1 MSETEIKTNTETED
15 SGSVLLARQ
24 PIYDRELAVVGY
36 EILFR
41 NSSENRARIDQSDTA
56 AANAATARALIN
68 TTLDMDLDRIAEGKI
83 LFFNLSH
90 DFLLS
95 DLELPES
102 ESRIGIDV
110 LTDGRDDTALAKEVE
125 DLALSGYVIAL
136 DDFHWRE
143 GVEPLIEAA
152 TMVKI
157 DIQAHSATELAQLI
171 QNLEPFDIKL
181 TAKKVED
188 TQQFDYCREL
198 GFELFQGYFMC
209 RPTVVKAARVPD
221 SKVNVMRLMAKLQ
234 DPDVSP
240 KELEAVIRHD
250 MALNYRLLR
259 TVNSAYYGLAV
270 KVRSISHAIVY
281 LGLPAIRRWTR
292 LQLLA
297 GSDDRP
303 SELIK
308 LGLTRARM
316 AELLTANLDKN
327 VQDAA
332 FTVGLFSL
340 LDAIL
345 DLPMERVV
353 EQLPLEADLARALTS
368 RTGPYG
374 HMLETIIQYENGRWD
389 EMASG
394 MYSHKN
400 LTDSYMEALLWA
412 QEQYALLTS
421 SEKPG

>member
-1 MSETEIKTNTETED
+1 MNDTEHSAETASDENST
-15 SGSVLLARQ
+15 VLLARQ
-24 PIYDRELAVVGY
+24 AIYDRDLKVVGY

-41 NSSENRARIDQSDTA
+41 DSDENRAEIDQSDPA

-83 LFFNLSH
+83 LFFNLSR
-90 DFLLS
+90 DFLHS
-95 DLELPES
+95 DFELPES
-102 ESRIGIDV
+102 ESQIGIDV
-110 LTDGRDDTALAKEVE
+110 LTGEGDDESLAGELE

-136 DDFHWRE
+136 DDFQWRD
-143 GVEPLIEAA
+143 GVEPLLEAA
-152 TMVKI
+152 QMVKI
-157 DIQAHSATELAQLI
+157 DVQAHGSVELATLI
-171 QNLEPFDIKL
+171 ERLEPFDVKL
-181 TAKKVED
+181 TAKKIED

-198 GFELFQGYFMC
+198 GFDLFQGFFMC
-209 RPTVVKAARVPD
+209 KPTIVKAGRVPD
-221 SKVNVMRLMAKLQ
+221 SKVNVLRLMAKLQ
-234 DPDVSP
+234 DPDVAP
-240 KELEAVIRHD
+240 QELEAIIRHD

-259 TVNSAYYGLAV
+259 TVNSAYYGLSV
-270 KVRSISHAIVY
+270 KIRSISHAIVY

-297 GSDDRP
+297 GASDSP

-316 AELLTANLDKN
+316 AELLTANLDKG
-327 VQDAA
+327 VQDSA

-345 DLPMERVV
+345 DLPMDQVV
-353 EQLPLEADLARALTS
+353 QQLPLEADLEAALTS

-374 HMLETIIQYENGRWD
+374 HMLETIIQYENGQWD

-394 MYSHKN
+394 LYSHKN
-400 LTDSYMEALLWA
+400 LSSSYMEALLWA
-412 QEQYALLTS
+412 QDQFDMLS
-421 SEKPG
+421 DSDSD

>member
-1 MSETEIKTNTETED
+1 MNESERSAEAPSD
-15 SGSVLLARQ
+15 DGSTVLLARQ
-24 PIYDRELAVVGY
+24 AIYDRNLKVVGY

-41 NSSENRARIDQSDTA
+41 DSEQNRAEIDQSDPA

-83 LFFNLSH
+83 LFFNLSR
-90 DFLLS
+90 DFLRS
-95 DLELPES
+95 DFELPES
-102 ESRIGIDV
+102 ESQIGIDV
-110 LTDGRDDTALAKEVE
+110 LTGEGDDEALATELE

-136 DDFHWRE
+136 DDFRWSE
-143 GVEPLIEAA
+143 GVEPLVEAA
-152 TMVKI
+152 QMVKI
-157 DIQAHSATELAQLI
+157 DVQAHSSVELATLI
-171 QNLEPFDIKL
+171 ERLEPFDVKL
-181 TAKKVED
+181 TAKKVEN

-198 GFELFQGYFMC
+198 GFDLFQGYFMC

-221 SKVNVMRLMAKLQ
+221 SKVNVLRLMAKLQ
-234 DPDVSP
+234 DPDVAP
-240 KELEAVIRHD
+240 QELEAIIRHD

-259 TVNSAYYGLAV
+259 TVNSAYYGLSV
-270 KVRSISHAIVY
+270 KIRSISHAIVY

-297 GSDDRP
+297 GSGDTP

-316 AELLTANLDKN
+316 AELLTANLDKD
-327 VQDAA
+327 VQDSA

-345 DLPMERVV
+345 DLPMDQVV
-353 EQLPLEADLARALTS
+353 DQLPLEADLEKALTS

-374 HMLETIIQYENGRWD
+374 HMLETIIQYENGEWD

-394 MYSHKN
+394 LYSHKN
-400 LTDSYMEALLWA
+400 LSASYMEALLWA
-412 QEQYALLTS
+412 QQQFEMLTATD
-421 SEKPG
+421 